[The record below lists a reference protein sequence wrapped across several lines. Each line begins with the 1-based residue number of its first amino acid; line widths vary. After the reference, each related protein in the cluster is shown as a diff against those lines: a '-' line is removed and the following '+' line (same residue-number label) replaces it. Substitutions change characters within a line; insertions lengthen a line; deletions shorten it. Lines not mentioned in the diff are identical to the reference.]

1 MASAITMSCVY
12 LSFMLPNLNSSM
24 HLPQRQVRLPS
35 HVFQYTILYKL
46 KYFTNLNSSA
56 IKVDD
61 FPLFTMPRIPENRL
75 SCRDQ
80 SFTLPVY
87 TYRLAQTGELTQ
99 NKNRPLMFN
108 TGHEVAD
115 NDQWDQLD
123 QLWQSWKESLKKL
136 GLKLLSKQNLFF
148 GRFIHLSFFSV
159 GPCFQGSQFM
169 VYL

>member
-46 KYFTNLNSSA
+46 RYFINLNSSA
-56 IKVDD
+56 IQVDD
-61 FPLFTMPRIPENRL
+61 FPFFTMPRAPENRL

-87 TYRLAQTGELTQ
+87 TVWPKLESWL
-99 NKNRPLMFN
+99 
-108 TGHEVAD
+108 H
-115 NDQWDQLD
+115 DQWDQRFF

-136 GLKLLSKQNLFF
+136 GAKMTEQKKTSSSGVLFTCHFFLLGLVS
-148 GRFIHLSFFSV
+148 RVPSSWFIYSSW
-159 GPCFQGSQFM
+159 
-169 VYL
+169 